1 MSASLHYAV
10 LIMQT
15 AVDVAQEQ
23 IEADEDVSLQQRV
36 LMATATTAEGM
47 SEMIDNEIA
56 AGKR

>member
-36 LMATATTAEGM
+36 LMATATTAEGT

-56 AGKR
+56 AGKK